1 MNAQTPMTLMEQTQH
16 SADWSDAK
24 RYLWL
29 LSPAVPLIGA
39 GALIAY
45 RVAPKKMRGMAWIG
59 PILIHMV
66 IPTLDRIIGE
76 DTNNPPEEVIR
87 KLEADPYYARIVK
100 SYIPVQY
107 LVTFIGA
114 YLATRKGVPLSD
126 QLGIALSVGVING
139 VAINTAH
146 ELSHKHDKVDQL
158 LSLAALAP
166 TGYGHFRVEHPYGHH
181 KRAATPEDPA
191 SSKMGETFWEFL
203 PRTVI
208 GSFKSAI
215 EIETRRL
222 QRKGKGFWTTENEL
236 LQGWAMSAGLYA
248 TLVAV
253 FGKKVIPFIAIQAV
267 YGFGLLEV
275 INYVEHY
282 GLKREDLGNGKYAR
296 TMPEHSWNSN
306 NIVTNL
312 FLYQLQRH
320 SDHHAYPT
328 RSFQALRHFENAP
341 QLPGGYASMI
351 LPAYIPSWW
360 FKIMDQRVV
369 DHYKGDLSKANIL
382 PKRRTKLFAK
392 FGVTERA
399 KVEA

>member
-248 TLVAV
+248 TLVTI

-328 RSFQALRHFENAP
+328 RSFQALRHFEDAP

-360 FKIMDQRVV
+360 FKIMDQRVF
-369 DHYKGDLSKANIL
+369 DHYKGDLTKANIL
-382 PKRRTKLFAK
+382 PKRRAKLFAK

>member
-1 MNAQTPMTLMEQTQH
+1 MNAQTPMTLMEQTQQ

-76 DTNNPPEEVIR
+76 DTNNPPEDVIR

-382 PKRRTKLFAK
+382 PKRRAKLFAK
-392 FGVTERA
+392 FGFSPKAEV
-399 KVEA
+399 

>member
-76 DTNNPPEEVIR
+76 DTNNPPEDVIR

-382 PKRRTKLFAK
+382 PKRRAKLFAK
-392 FGVTERA
+392 FGFSPKA
-399 KVEA
+399 EA

>member
-248 TLVAV
+248 TLVTI
-253 FGKKVIPFIAIQAV
+253 FGKKSDPV
-267 YGFGLLEV
+267 YCHPSGVWFWL
-275 INYVEHY
+275 
-282 GLKREDLGNGKYAR
+282 AR
-296 TMPEHSWNSN
+296 SD
-306 NIVTNL
+306 
-312 FLYQLQRH
+312 QLCR
-320 SDHHAYPT
+320 
-328 RSFQALRHFENAP
+328 ALWP
-341 QLPGGYASMI
+341 Q
-351 LPAYIPSWW
+351 
-360 FKIMDQRVV
+360 
-369 DHYKGDLSKANIL
+369 
-382 PKRRTKLFAK
+382 T
-392 FGVTERA
+392 
-399 KVEA
+399 

>member
-76 DTNNPPEEVIR
+76 DTNNPPEDVIR

-146 ELSHKHDKVDQL
+146 ELSHKHDKVEQL

-248 TLVAV
+248 TLVTI

-328 RSFQALRHFENAP
+328 RSFQALRHFEDAP

-382 PKRRTKLFAK
+382 PKRRAKLFAK
-392 FGVTERA
+392 FGFSPKTEA
-399 KVEA
+399 

>member
-16 SADWSDAK
+16 SADWNDAK

-76 DTNNPPEEVIR
+76 DTNNPPEDVIR

-382 PKRRTKLFAK
+382 PKRRAKLFAK
-392 FGVTERA
+392 FGFSPKTE
-399 KVEA
+399 V

>member
-1 MNAQTPMTLMEQTQH
+1 MNAQTPMTLMEQTQQ

-76 DTNNPPEEVIR
+76 DTNNPPEDVIR

-248 TLVAV
+248 TLVTI

-328 RSFQALRHFENAP
+328 RSFQALRHFEDAP

-382 PKRRTKLFAK
+382 PKRRAKLFAK
-392 FGVTERA
+392 FGFSPKA
-399 KVEA
+399 EA

>member
-76 DTNNPPEEVIR
+76 DTNNPPEDVIR

-248 TLVAV
+248 TLVTI

-328 RSFQALRHFENAP
+328 RSFQALRHFEDAP

-382 PKRRTKLFAK
+382 PKRRAKLFAK
-392 FGVTERA
+392 FGFSPKTEA
-399 KVEA
+399 

>member
-76 DTNNPPEEVIR
+76 DTNNPPEDVIR

-267 YGFGLLEV
+267 YGFSLLEV

-382 PKRRTKLFAK
+382 PKRRAKLFAK
-392 FGVTERA
+392 FGFSPKTE
-399 KVEA
+399 V

>member
-1 MNAQTPMTLMEQTQH
+1 MTLMEQTQH

-248 TLVAV
+248 TLVTI

-328 RSFQALRHFENAP
+328 RSFQALRHFEDAP

-382 PKRRTKLFAK
+382 PKRRAKLFAK
-392 FGVTERA
+392 FGFSPKTEA
-399 KVEA
+399 

>member
-1 MNAQTPMTLMEQTQH
+1 MNAQTPMTLLAQPQNQP
-16 SADWSDAK
+16 DWTDAK

-39 GALIAY
+39 GALLAY

-59 PILIHMV
+59 PVLIHIV

-146 ELSHKHDKVDQL
+146 ELSHKQDKVEQL

-222 QRKGKGFWTTENEL
+222 QRKGKGFWTLDNEL

-267 YGFGLLEV
+267 YGFSLLEV

-360 FKIMDQRVV
+360 FKIMDKRVV

-382 PKRRTKLFAK
+382 PKRRAKLLAK
-392 FGVTERA
+392 FGLSA
-399 KVEA
+399 KAE